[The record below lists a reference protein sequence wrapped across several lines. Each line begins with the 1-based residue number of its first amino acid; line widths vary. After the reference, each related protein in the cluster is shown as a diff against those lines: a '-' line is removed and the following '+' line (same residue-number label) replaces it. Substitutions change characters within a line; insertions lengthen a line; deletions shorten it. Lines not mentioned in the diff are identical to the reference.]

1 MLKTLQEQVVA
12 LLASEAKTIKKIC
25 WLNFEYKY
33 IFLLEIILTPKRQDD
48 MQQTNKHRASLNAFP
63 KYKIINAGNALIP
76 RKINVIAEFWFE
88 WLVLDIVPDLEE
100 RQASSRGRGG
110 GCGFAWVTQWAGEV
124 SELDGPGVG
133 H

>member
-1 MLKTLQEQVVA
+1 
-12 LLASEAKTIKKIC
+12 
-25 WLNFEYKY
+25 
-33 IFLLEIILTPKRQDD
+33 

-124 SELDGPGVG
+124 SDLDGPGVG